1 MVNCGEERT
10 KCYGGSCLMPKYR
23 SKFEE
28 QVCGQLTQQKIKF
41 KYEPIKIKYV
51 IPETN
56 HTYIP
61 DVILPNGI
69 IIEIKGR
76 LTKQDRFKHLYI
88 QEQKPELDIR
98 FVLQNYKVK
107 LYKGSK
113 TTYGEWLTK
122 NNFFWS
128 EKNIPIEWIH
138 ERRKERH
145 TQNKND
151 KYVKN
156 TGRSSSRV
164 KL

>member
-1 MVNCGEERT
+1 VVNCGEERT

-88 QEQKPELDIR
+88 QKQKPELDIR

-113 TTYGEWLTK
+113 TTYGEWLNK
-122 NNFFWS
+122 NKFLWHEKTIPLQWIN
-128 EKNIPIEWIH
+128 EPRKENKRQHKNIKH
-138 ERRKERH
+138 LSDSH
-145 TQNKND
+145 
-151 KYVKN
+151 
-156 TGRSSSRV
+156 RSINRE

>member
-1 MVNCGEERT
+1 MVNCGEEGT
-10 KCYGGSCLMPKYR
+10 KCYGRSCLMPKYR

-28 QVCGQLTQQKIKF
+28 QVCGKLTKQKVKF
-41 KYEPIKIKYV
+41 KYEPIKIAYV
-51 IPETN
+51 IPETD
-56 HTYIP
+56 HTYVP

-88 QEQKPELDIR
+88 QKQKPELDIR

-113 TTYGEWLTK
+113 TTYGEWLSK
-122 NNFFWS
+122 NNFLWW
-128 EKNIPIEWIH
+128 EKVIPTKWIN
-138 ERRKERH
+138 ETRKAK
-145 TQNKND
+145 QNKNI
-151 KYVKN
+151 KHFSY
-156 TGRSSSRV
+156 SSRSNDRK

>member
-1 MVNCGEERT
+1 MVDCGEERT
-10 KCYGGSCLMPKYR
+10 KCYGRSCLMLKYR

-28 QVCGQLTQQKIKF
+28 QVCGKLIQQKIKF

-61 DVILPNGI
+61 DVVLPNGI

-88 QEQKPELDIR
+88 QKQKPELDIR
-98 FVLQNYKVK
+98 FVLQNSKVK

-113 TTYGEWLTK
+113 TTYGEWLNK
-122 NNFFWS
+122 NNFLWY

-138 ERRKERH
+138 ERRKERF
-145 TQNKND
+145 TQNKD
-151 KYVKN
+151 DEYVKD
-156 TGRSSSRV
+156 SSGSNDRV

>member
-1 MVNCGEERT
+1 MVNCGEKRT
-10 KCYGGSCLMPKYR
+10 KCYGRSCLMPKYR

-28 QVCGQLTQQKIKF
+28 QVCDKLTQQKIKF

-88 QEQKPELDIR
+88 QKQKPELDIR
-98 FVLQNYKVK
+98 KNKFLWHEKTIPLQ
-107 LYKGSK
+107 
-113 TTYGEWLTK
+113 
-122 NNFFWS
+122 
-128 EKNIPIEWIH
+128 WIN
-138 ERRKERH
+138 EPRKESKR
-145 TQNKND
+145 QNKNIKHLSD
-151 KYVKN
+151 SR
-156 TGRSSSRV
+156 RSINGK

>member
-10 KCYGGSCLMPKYR
+10 KCYGRSCLMPKYR

-28 QVCGQLTQQKIKF
+28 QVCGKLTQQKIKF
-41 KYEPIKIKYV
+41 KYEP
-51 IPETN
+51 
-56 HTYIP
+56 
-61 DVILPNGI
+61 I

-88 QEQKPELDIR
+88 QKQKPELDIR

-113 TTYGEWLTK
+113 TTYGEWLNK
-122 NNFFWS
+122 NKFLWHEKTIPLQWIN
-128 EKNIPIEWIH
+128 EPRKENKRQHKNIKH
-138 ERRKERH
+138 LSDSH
-145 TQNKND
+145 
-151 KYVKN
+151 
-156 TGRSSSRV
+156 RSINGE